1 MSGGNCPE
9 TPRQKMIGMMYLFLT
24 AMLALNVS
32 GELLKAF
39 QLVDKS
45 IQQTIYT
52 VDSRN
57 LQLEAKLYNAL
68 QVNEKKA
75 MGAKVKADSIKF
87 LADSLYQHIQNIK
100 LLMVHTVDGEEA
112 TLDNYKGIDNQDVAA
127 QLMITEQNRRRS
139 KELKKMIKEYRDL
152 LISYVAK
159 KDSFIWKPI
168 EETFSTE
175 PLNDGKEKSS
185 DVVHKTWESQIFEH
199 LPLSASFALM
209 SSIQSDV
216 RTAQADV
223 VNYLLAGIDEGSFK
237 FTKIE
242 PIIKP
247 VSNIV
252 LEGGKYEADIFLA
265 ARDEYQDP
273 VITVKGQP
281 LDVVDGRGKYSV
293 SATRANDYEY
303 EAQLTITAPNGL
315 PKTYTIKDKYRVIKP
330 NVVISAIKMNVFY
343 GSVDNPVEISVPGV
357 TSKDLSIAISN
368 CTFKK
373 TGNIYIVRPKP
384 GKAGL
389 KSIVTVSAKIKGKVR
404 RIGSKEF
411 RIKRVPDPVAMV
423 AGKKEGKIAKNLL
436 KAQQAVF
443 AEMGDDFDFDLEFR
457 VTGFTVSTIKGGYL
471 QDARSKNNRFTQEQK
486 DLINSVARG
495 GRVFIEE
502 IRAIGPDKTTRKLN
516 TITFTID

>member
-45 IQQTIYT
+45 IQQSIYT
-52 VDSRN
+52 VDGRN
-57 LQLEAKLYNAL
+57 LQLEAKLSNAM

-75 MGAKVKADSIKF
+75 MGAKVKADSIKI
-87 LADSLYQHIQNIK
+87 LADSLYNQIQNLK
-100 LLMVHTVDGEEA
+100 LLMVHTVDGSEA

-127 QLMITEQNRRRS
+127 QLMMTEKQGARS
-139 KELKKMIKEYRDL
+139 EELKGLINEYRDL
-152 LISYVAK
+152 LISYVNK
-159 KDSFIWKPI
+159 TDTFVWKPI
-168 EETFSTE
+168 EESLTTE
-175 PLNDGKEKSS
+175 PFDDKTEKGEVIQKS
-185 DVVHKTWESQIFEH
+185 WESQKFEH
-199 LPLSASFALM
+199 VPLSASFALM

-223 VNYLLAGIDEGSFK
+223 VSYLLTGIDEGSFK

-242 PIIKP
+242 AISKP

-252 LEGGKYEADIFLA
+252 LQGDKYEADIFLA

-273 VITVKGQP
+273 AIMIKGQR

-293 SATRANDYEY
+293 SASRAGDFEY

-315 PKTYTIKDKYRVIKP
+315 PKTYSIKDKYRVIKP
-330 NVVISAIKMNVFY
+330 SVVISAVKMNVFY
-343 GSVDNPVEISVPGV
+343 ESVDNPVEISVPGV
-357 TSKDLSIAISN
+357 TSKDLSVKISN
-368 CTFKK
+368 CTFRKS
-373 TGNIYIVRPKP
+373 GNVYVVRPRP

-389 KSIVTVSAKIKGKVR
+389 KSIVTVSAKINNKIR
-404 RIGSKEF
+404 RIGSGEF
-411 RIKRVPDPVAMV
+411 RIKRVPDPIAMV
-423 AGKKEGKIAKNLL
+423 AGKKEGKISKQYLI
-436 KAQQAVF
+436 AQQAVF

-457 VTGFTVSTIKGGYL
+457 VTGFTVATIKGGYL
-471 QDARSKNNRFTQEQK
+471 QEKRSKNNKFTQEQMN
-486 DLINSVARG
+486 LINGVGRG
-495 GRVFIEE
+495 SKIFIEE
-502 IRAIGPDKTTRKLN
+502 IRAIGPDRKTRKLN
-516 TITFTID
+516 IITFTID

>member
-57 LQLEAKLYNAL
+57 RQLENKLSNAME
-68 QVNEKKA
+68 VNPRKA
-75 MGAKVKADSIKF
+75 SGAKAKSDSIRMM
-87 LADSLYQHIQNIK
+87 ADSLYQHIKELK
-100 LLMVHTVDGEEA
+100 LLMVHTADGPEA
-112 TLDNYKGIDNQDVAA
+112 TLSNYSSIDNQDIAA
-127 QLMITEQNRRRS
+127 QLMITEQNGKRS
-139 KELKKMIKEYRDL
+139 EEFKSLIREYRDL

-159 KDSFIWKPI
+159 KDSFIWQPI
-168 EETFSTE
+168 EESFSTE
-175 PLNDGKEKSS
+175 PFKDSKEKKS
-185 DVVHKTWESQIFEH
+185 DVVHKSWESQIFEH
-199 LPLSASFALM
+199 VPLSATFALM

-223 VNYLLAGIDEGSFK
+223 VNYLLTGIDEGSFK

-252 LEGGKYEADIFLA
+252 LQGDKYEADIFLA

-273 VITVKGQP
+273 TITIKGQE

-293 SATRANDYEY
+293 PASRAGDIEY
-303 EAQLTITAPNGL
+303 EALLTITAPNGR
-315 PKTYTIKDKYRVIKP
+315 PKTYPIKDNYRVIKP
-330 NVVISAIKMNVFY
+330 SVVISAIKMNVFY

-357 TSKDLSIAISN
+357 TSKDLSVTISN
-368 CTFKK
+368 CTYRKK
-373 TGNIYIVRPKP
+373 GNVYVVNPKP

-389 KSIVTVSAKIKGKVR
+389 KAIVTVSAKNNGKTR

-423 AGKKEGKIAKNLL
+423 AGKKEGKISKNLL

-457 VTGFTVSTIKGGYL
+457 VTGFTVSIIKGGYL
-471 QDARSKNNRFTQEQK
+471 QDERSKNNKFTQAQK
-486 DLINSVARG
+486 DLIGSVGRG
-495 GRVFIEE
+495 SRVFIEG
-502 IRAIGPDKTTRKLN
+502 IRAVGPDKTTRKLN
-516 TITFTID
+516 PITFTID

>member
-75 MGAKVKADSIKF
+75 MGAKVKADSIKI
-87 LADSLYQHIQNIK
+87 LADSLYHHIQNLK
-100 LLMVHTVDGEEA
+100 LLMVHTADGPEA
-112 TLDNYKGIDNQDVAA
+112 TLENYSSIDNQDIAA
-127 QLMITEQNRRRS
+127 QLMITEQTGKRS
-139 KELKKMIKEYRDL
+139 EELKKLIREYRDL
-152 LISYVAK
+152 LISYVAE

-168 EETFSTE
+168 EESFSTE
-175 PLNDGKEKSS
+175 PFRDNKEKSS
-185 DVVHKTWESQIFEH
+185 DVVHKSWESQIFEH
-199 LPLSASFALM
+199 VPLSASFALM

-223 VNYLLAGIDEGSFK
+223 VNYLLTGIDEGSFK

-242 PIIKP
+242 PITKP

-252 LEGGKYEADIFLA
+252 LQGDKYEADIFLA

-273 VITVKGQP
+273 EITIKGQT
-281 LDVVDGRGKYSV
+281 LAVVDGRGKYSV
-293 SATRANDYEY
+293 AATRAGDFEY
-303 EAQLTITAPNGL
+303 EAQLTITAPNGR
-315 PKTYTIKDKYRVIKP
+315 PKTYSIKDKYRVIKP
-330 NVVISAIKMNVFY
+330 SVVISAIKMNVFY
-343 GSVDNPVEISVPGV
+343 ESVDNPVEISVPGV
-357 TSKDLSIAISN
+357 TSKDLSITISN
-368 CTFKK
+368 CTYRK
-373 TGNIYIVRPKP
+373 TGNVYVVSPKP

-389 KSIVTVSAKIKGKVR
+389 KSIVTVSAKINGKVR

-411 RIKRVPDPVAMV
+411 RIKRVPDPIAMV
-423 AGKKEGKIAKNLL
+423 AGMKEGKISKNLL

-486 DLINSVARG
+486 DLINSVGRG
-495 GRVFIEE
+495 GRVFFEGV
-502 IRAIGPDKTTRKLN
+502 RAVGPDKTTRKLN

>member
-75 MGAKVKADSIKF
+75 MGAKIKADSIKV
-87 LADSLYQHIQNIK
+87 LADSLYKHIQSLK
-100 LLMVHTVDGEEA
+100 LLMVHTADGPEA
-112 TLDNYKGIDNQDVAA
+112 TLDSYSSIDNQDVAA
-127 QLMITEQNRRRS
+127 QLMITEQTGKRS
-139 KELKKMIKEYRDL
+139 EELKKMITEYRDL

-168 EETFSTE
+168 EESFSTE
-175 PLNDGKEKSS
+175 PFRDEKENDSE
-185 DVVHKTWESQIFEH
+185 VVHKSWESQIFEH
-199 LPLSASFALM
+199 VPLSASFALM

-223 VNYLLAGIDEGSFK
+223 VNYLLTGIDEGSFK

-242 PIIKP
+242 PITKP

-252 LEGGKYEADIFLA
+252 LLGDKYEADIFLA
-265 ARDEYQDP
+265 ARDEFQDP
-273 VITVKGQP
+273 EIVVKGSK
-281 LDVVDGRGKYSV
+281 LDVIDGRGKYSV
-293 SATRANDYEY
+293 PASRVGDYEY

-315 PKTYTIKDKYRVIKP
+315 PKTYSIKDKYRVIKP

-343 GSVDNPVEISVPGV
+343 ESVDNPVEISVPGV
-357 TSKDLSIAISN
+357 TSKDLSISISN
-368 CTFKK
+368 CTYRK
-373 TGNIYIVRPKP
+373 TGNVYIVSPRP

-389 KSIVTVSAKIKGKVR
+389 KSIVTVSAKINGKVR

-411 RIKRVPDPVAMV
+411 RIKRVPDPIAMV
-423 AGKKEGKIAKNLL
+423 AGKKEGKISKNLL
-436 KAQQAVF
+436 VAQQAVF
-443 AEMGDDFDFDLEFR
+443 AEMGDDFDFDLEFK
-457 VTGFTVSTIKGGYL
+457 VTSFTVSTLKGGFLQEKRSKSNKFTEEQKNLIKGVG
-471 QDARSKNNRFTQEQK
+471 
-486 DLINSVARG
+486 RG
-495 GRVFIEE
+495 SRVFIEE
-502 IRAIGPDKTTRKLN
+502 IRAVGPDKKTRKLN
-516 TITFTID
+516 TITLTLD

>member
-57 LQLEAKLYNAL
+57 LQLEAKLSNAL
-68 QVNEKKA
+68 LVNKNKA
-75 MGAKVKADSIKF
+75 MGAKVKADSIKL
-87 LADSLYQHIQNIK
+87 LADSLYAKIQNLK
-100 LLMVHTVDGEEA
+100 LLMVHTADGPEA
-112 TLDNYKGIDNQDVAA
+112 TLSDYSSIDNQDIAA
-127 QLMITEQNRRRS
+127 QLMITEKKGKRS
-139 KELKKMIKEYRDL
+139 KELKEAIGEYRDL
-152 LISYVAK
+152 LIGYVAK

-168 EETFSTE
+168 EESFSTE
-175 PLNDGKEKSS
+175 PFKSGESES
-185 DVVHKTWESQIFEH
+185 DVVHKSWESQIFEH
-199 LPLSASFALM
+199 VPLSASFALM

-252 LEGGKYEADIFLA
+252 IQGDKYEADIFLA

-273 VITVKGQP
+273 KITVKGQQ
-281 LDVVDGRGKYSV
+281 LKVVDGRGKFSV
-293 SATRANDYEY
+293 PASRDGDYEY
-303 EAQLTITAPNGL
+303 EAELTITAPNGL
-315 PKTYTIKDKYRVIKP
+315 PQTYTIKDKYRVIKP
-330 NVVISAIKMNVFY
+330 SVVISAIKMNVFY
-343 GSVDNPVEISVPGV
+343 ESVDNPVEISVPGV
-357 TSKDLSIAISN
+357 TSKDISIAISN
-368 CTFKK
+368 CTYRK
-373 TGNIYIVRPKP
+373 TGNVYVVSPKP

-389 KSIVTVSAKIKGKVR
+389 KSIVTVSAMINGKSR

-411 RIKRVPDPVAMV
+411 RIKRVPDPIAMV
-423 AGKKEGKIAKNLL
+423 AGKKDGKISKNLL

-457 VTGFTVSTIKGGYL
+457 VTRFTVSTIKGGYL
-471 QDARSKNNRFTQEQK
+471 QDERSKSNKFTQAQK
-486 DLINSVARG
+486 DLISGVGRG
-495 GRVFIEE
+495 SKIFIDE
-502 IRAIGPDKTTRKLN
+502 IRAVGPDKTTRKLN